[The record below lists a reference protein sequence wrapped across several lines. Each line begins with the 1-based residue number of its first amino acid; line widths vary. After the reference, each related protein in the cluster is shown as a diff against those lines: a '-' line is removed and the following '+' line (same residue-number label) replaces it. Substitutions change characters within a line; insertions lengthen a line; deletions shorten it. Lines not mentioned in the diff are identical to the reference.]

1 MFREFFASAKPLQTF
16 LAWFGL
22 VVFVA
27 HSLFNAYIKW
37 ALNKWYERFYDLMQ
51 ASAPDLSTD
60 LESKRGEVVS
70 LIWDFVGIV
79 APVLVVHPVAKL
91 ISSVWRFKWRVSLI
105 ESYLAHYDASLPS
118 LEGTA
123 QRIQEDTARFE
134 EGIYSAFNVVLD
146 SVLTLIVFLPLLIE
160 QGKIA
165 KPEWVDDGFDAWMAY
180 GAVQAS
186 VSGLFVSMW
195 VGRKLVN
202 LEVENQKVEARLR
215 TKLVILEESPMS
227 LVEDSVL
234 VAFPPDVE
242 VVQASMSVVET
253 TETTETTAARV
264 ETSREGRDGREGRV
278 SRDGQT
284 ECDFSPSSSMRVSSD
299 WVALSCFRRVLKDL
313 WTNYRQLF
321 LQFTYFN
328 TWISIFDQT
337 MTILPYAFVAPLMF
351 ADDPSRRITLGQL
364 VKITNAFS
372 RVFDSLAV
380 VSQSWASIN
389 DFRSVIRRL
398 REFEKRVYE
407 RRAFNK
413 KNVYG
418 SLDEVS
424 IRVASSSASATQAR
438 SRARN
443 GARGDDDDATMHDVE
458 L

>member
-1 MFREFFASAKPLQTF
+1 
-16 LAWFGL
+16 
-22 VVFVA
+22 
-27 HSLFNAYIKW
+27 
-37 ALNKWYERFYDLMQ
+37 
-51 ASAPDLSTD
+51 
-60 LESKRGEVVS
+60 
-70 LIWDFVGIV
+70 
-79 APVLVVHPVAKL
+79 
-91 ISSVWRFKWRVSLI
+91 
-105 ESYLAHYDASLPS
+105 
-118 LEGTA
+118 
-123 QRIQEDTARFE
+123 
-134 EGIYSAFNVVLD
+134 
-146 SVLTLIVFLPLLIE
+146 
-160 QGKIA
+160 
-165 KPEWVDDGFDAWMAY
+165 
-180 GAVQAS
+180 
-186 VSGLFVSMW
+186 
-195 VGRKLVN
+195 
-202 LEVENQKVEARLR
+202 
-215 TKLVILEESPMS
+215 
-227 LVEDSVL
+227 
-234 VAFPPDVE
+234 
-242 VVQASMSVVET
+242 
-253 TETTETTAARV
+253 
-264 ETSREGRDGREGRV
+264 
-278 SRDGQT
+278 
-284 ECDFSPSSSMRVSSD
+284 MRVSSD